1 MSRTVRSYIA
11 LFALLALAG
20 AQVFGLQ
27 RGFLCECT
35 GETVETSKEY
45 CHHVEG
51 NVPASCAEDHQG
63 HEHHVSNTAS
73 RGHEHKNHGQG
84 GSHEHAPLKVTLTA
98 ASQGK
103 DTSAAVVV
111 PVPVLFALAE
121 LPDFLSFLLAFPGDT
136 ATETTPAPPSLHGG
150 GPPGIRATAKC
161 MVLLI

>member
-1 MSRTVRSYIA
+1 MNRTVRSFIV

-27 RGFLCECT
+27 RGFLCECS
-35 GETVETSKEY
+35 GETVETSYEY
-45 CHHVEG
+45 CHHVHG
-51 NVPASCAEDHQG
+51 NMHEPCAEDHQEHEDSSPAPQD
-63 HEHHVSNTAS
+63 HEHPN
-73 RGHEHKNHGQG
+73 QG

-121 LPDFLSFLLAFPGDT
+121 LPDFLSMLLAFPGDT
-136 ATETTPAPPSLHGG
+136 TTDSSSPPPSHNG